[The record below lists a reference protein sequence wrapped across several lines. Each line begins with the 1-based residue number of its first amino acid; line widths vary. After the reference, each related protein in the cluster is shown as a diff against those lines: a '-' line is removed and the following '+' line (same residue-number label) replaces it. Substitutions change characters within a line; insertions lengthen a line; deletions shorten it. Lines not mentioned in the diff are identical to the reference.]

1 MKCPS
6 CASSKDCVVDSRTSK
21 DGRVVRRRRQCNS
34 CGKRFTTRE
43 RLEEITMLVVKKD
56 KRLQPFSRQK
66 ILDGIITACQKRP
79 VSIDEMEIIVDDIEK
94 RVRDEFDREV
104 PSVFIGEIVSEYLK
118 NLDSIAF
125 VRFASVYHAFS
136 DVSQFLKELA
146 PLLEKKEITD
156 VR

>member
-1 MKCPS
+1 
-6 CASSKDCVVDSRTSK
+6 
-21 DGRVVRRRRQCNS
+21 
-34 CGKRFTTRE
+34 
-43 RLEEITMLVVKKD
+43 MLVVKKD

-104 PSVFIGEIVSEYLK
+104 PSVFIGEIVIEYLK